1 MTPIIFALVLAVAA
15 LVWCGL
21 HLPPTNHAENDE
33 ATLRGGV
40 THERKNHEH

>member
-1 MTPIIFALVLAVAA
+1 MTPIIVALALAVAA

-33 ATLRGGV
+33 ATRKGGFNYER
-40 THERKNHEH
+40 TDHER

>member
-1 MTPIIFALVLAVAA
+1 MIPIIVALVLAVAA

-33 ATLRGGV
+33 AIREGGF
-40 THERKNHEH
+40 THERNDR